1 MLLTHL
7 NGLHIIAVVIERNRR
22 GAAMRFLFVLLLLT
36 VSASG
41 YGYWDIFS
49 FGGRVQSLSPVSAGM
64 CGSSVPDSS
73 SAYSVFANPSA
84 LVEIDG
90 LIVSASGWETG
101 WSEIITYHYTCTE
114 PHRDNLGG
122 MIPRGEFAVAFPVWN
137 GFSAG
142 AGIATV
148 SQYDMKATM
157 QVYHEVGYLHSELW
171 KTMVTDA
178 TGSLNEALVSIAG
191 SLGPVNIGIS
201 PGVRFG
207 SGESTTFSN
216 RVSGPDS
223 TIIETW
229 DHSEFALRAG
239 ASTSLG
245 YTVVYSFFV
254 SGDSRYM
261 SFADIG
267 VSASFPFLKGGYLG
281 AEFGLFDGNWLKGS
295 VFARLPGIVEGSNLY
310 LGIDGYRPEG
320 ALKTGMG
327 LSYGGDYSFGSYRVS
342 AAYQYQGR
350 YRDASG
356 ISTDYI
362 NHVFDKGETVV
373 IGVERVF

>member
-1 MLLTHL
+1 
-7 NGLHIIAVVIERNRR
+7 
-22 GAAMRFLFVLLLLT
+22 MRSLFVMLVLT
-36 VSASG
+36 VSAFG
-41 YGYWDIFS
+41 YGYWDIFG
-49 FGGRVQSLSPVSAGM
+49 FGGRVPSLSPPSAGM
-64 CGSSVPDSS
+64 CGASVPDTS
-73 SAYSVFANPSA
+73 SAFSVFTNPSA
-84 LVEIDG
+84 LTGINR
-90 LIVSASGWETG
+90 LMVSASGWETG
-101 WSEIITYHYTCTE
+101 WNEIITYHYTCTE

-137 GFSAG
+137 GISAG
-142 AGIATV
+142 AGIAVV
-148 SQYDMKATM
+148 SQYDMTATM
-157 QVYHEVGYLHSELW
+157 QVYREVGYLHRELY

-223 TIIETW
+223 TIVESW
-229 DHSEFALRAG
+229 DQSEFALRAG

-245 YTVVYSFFV
+245 YTVVYSSFV

-281 AEFGLFDGNWLKGS
+281 AEFALYDGNWLKGTA
-295 VFARLPGIVEGSNLY
+295 FARLPGVVEGSNIY
-310 LGIDGYRPEG
+310 MGIDGYRPEG
-320 ALKTGMG
+320 ALKTGLG
-327 LSYGGDYSFGSYRVS
+327 FSYGGDYTFGNYRFS
-342 AAYQYQGR
+342 AAYQLQSR

-362 NHVFDKGETVV
+362 NHVFDKGETVM

>member
-1 MLLTHL
+1 MVSKQK
-7 NGLHIIAVVIERNRR
+7 GV
-22 GAAMRFLFVLLLLT
+22 AMRCFLALLVLV
-36 VSASG
+36 VSAFG
-41 YGYWDIFS
+41 YGYWDIFGL
-49 FGGRVQSLSPVSAGM
+49 GGRVQSLSPVSAGM
-64 CGSSVPDSS
+64 CGVFVPDTL
-73 SAYSVFANPSA
+73 SAYSVFTNPSA
-84 LVEIDG
+84 LAGSNRLV
-90 LIVSASGWETG
+90 VSASGWETG
-101 WSEIITYHYTCTE
+101 WNEVITYHYTCTE

-122 MIPRGEFAVAFPVWN
+122 MAPCGEFAVAFPLRN

-142 AGIATV
+142 AGIAVV

-157 QVYHEVGYLHSELW
+157 QVYQEVGYLNRELW

-178 TGSLNEALVSIAG
+178 TGTLSEALVSIAG
-191 SLGPVNIGIS
+191 SVGPVNIGVS

-207 SGESTTFSN
+207 SGESTTYSN
-216 RVSGPDS
+216 RVYGPDS
-223 TIIETW
+223 TIVEPW

-245 YTVVYSFFV
+245 YTVLYSSFV

-261 SFADIG
+261 SSANLG
-267 VSASFPFLKGGYLG
+267 VSASFPFLKSGYLG
-281 AEFGLFDGNWLKGS
+281 AEIGLFDGNKLK
-295 VFARLPGIVEGSNLY
+295 VTAFTRLPGIVEGSNIY
-310 LGIDGYRPEG
+310 MGVDGYRPEG
-320 ALKTGMG
+320 ALKTGLG
-327 LSYGGDYSFGSYRVS
+327 LSYGGDYRFGNYRFS

-362 NHVFDKGETVV
+362 NHVFDKGETVM